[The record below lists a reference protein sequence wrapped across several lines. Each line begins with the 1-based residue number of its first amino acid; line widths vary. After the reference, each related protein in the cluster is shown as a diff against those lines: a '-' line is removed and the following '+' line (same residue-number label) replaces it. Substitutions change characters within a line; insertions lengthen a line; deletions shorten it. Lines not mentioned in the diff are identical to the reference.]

1 MVNGGTQTIGGG
13 TGKVGA
19 NGLTDAK
26 SIAFAS
32 NTIFGN
38 GSAGIRIAQNVLSSA
53 VVIRGNRLGVTSG
66 NSSSPNKQGN
76 IVGSVNFVNEVI
88 VVNYSAA
95 GGKVTVTMPGHGLTT
110 GQKVYLEFT
119 SGGLTSA
126 GFVVTRVDG
135 NTFTV
140 TTVAKLTTSGDLRVY
155 RYGSLARAA
164 QLKATSQIDFEGNQ
178 HAVSTDTQ
186 AATSGGGVVGGN
198 GGLSR
203 PILLPGKNKK

>member
-1 MVNGGTQTIGGG
+1 M
-13 TGKVGA
+13 
-19 NGLTDAK
+19 
-26 SIAFAS
+26 
-32 NTIFGN
+32 
-38 GSAGIRIAQNVLSSA
+38 
-53 VVIRGNRLGVTSG
+53 
-66 NSSSPNKQGN
+66 
-76 IVGSVNFVNEVI
+76 
-88 VVNYSAA
+88 
-95 GGKVTVTMPGHGLTT
+95 
-110 GQKVYLEFT
+110 
-119 SGGLTSA
+119 
-126 GFVVTRVDG
+126 VTRVDG